1 MEEVSRK
8 TYTYNVTRD
17 GRFWLI
23 HVPELDRYT
32 QARNL
37 RELDAMVVDLISLV
51 TDEPA
56 TSFDHQL
63 GSIELP
69 ESVAG
74 HLDTAK
80 QLREQAAR
88 SQHDAAEEARKAAR
102 ELSEDGVPLRD
113 IGRLMGV
120 SYQRA
125 HQLVAN
131 SSR

>member
-1 MEEVSRK
+1 VEEVSRK
-8 TYTYNVTRD
+8 AYTYNVSRD

-23 HVPELDRYT
+23 HVPELDRFT

-37 RELDAMVVDLISLV
+37 REVDEMVVDLISIV
-51 TDEPA
+51 TDQPA
-56 TSFDHQL
+56 TAFDTHL
-63 GSIELP
+63 GAIELP
-69 ESVAG
+69 DSVAG

-80 QLREQAAR
+80 ALREQAAR

-125 HQLVAN
+125 HQLVAH
-131 SSR
+131 S

>member
-8 TYTYNVTRD
+8 TYAYNVTRD
-17 GRFWLI
+17 GRFWLV

-37 RELDAMVVDLISLV
+37 REVDEMVVDLISLV
-51 TDEPA
+51 TEQSA
-56 TSFDHQL
+56 ASFDCQL
-63 GSIELP
+63 GSIQLP
-69 ESVAG
+69 TSVAG
-74 HLDTAK
+74 HLATAE
-80 QLREQAAR
+80 QLRALAAR

-125 HQLVAN
+125 HQLVTN
-131 SSR
+131 S